1 MNDLLILENKVISA
15 PFKERKKMN
24 ILNKQEVKNYL
35 LQRAPILMVDSI
47 LEISNNTSISEIT
60 IPKDNIF
67 VIENNAISTY
77 GILEHIAQS
86 FAVVDAY
93 IHGICLG
100 FISSVHNLKVT
111 SLPKASIKI
120 NTYIEIIQQIKN
132 TTLIKATVKQE
143 GKTMLNCKM
152 SLSFNH

>member
-1 MNDLLILENKVISA
+1 MKDLLILENKVIST
-15 PFKERKKMN
+15 PFKEQNRMN
-24 ILNKQEVKNYL
+24 ILDKQEVKNYL

-47 LEISNNTSISEIT
+47 LEISNHTSISEIT

-67 VIENNAISTY
+67 VIENSIISTY

-93 IHGICLG
+93 IHGVCLG
-100 FISSVHNLKVT
+100 FISNVHNLKVT
-111 SLPKASIKI
+111 SLPKVSIKI
-120 NTYIEIIQQIKN
+120 NTYMEIIQQMKN
-132 TTLIKATVKQE
+132 STLIKATVKQE
-143 GKTMLNCKM
+143 GQTMLNCKM